1 MRGGIHPLPVDS
13 GELLRVRFIKR
24 PNRFV
29 VVCETE
35 AGRRVSAHMP
45 NPGRLRELFLP
56 GARLLLAAPPKE
68 NPARRP
74 TVVAVLRGE
83 RPVLLHTQWNNR
95 VARCLLERR
104 LVPGWEDL
112 EVVRAEVPVGRSRF
126 DFLLH
131 GPGGDMLVEVKSCTL
146 FGAGSAM
153 FPDAVTE
160 RGRRHL
166 LELSELSRT
175 GQRCGVLF
183 LAHSPD
189 VVRFMPDYHTDP
201 AFSQTLCAVRDHVE
215 IAPLSLCWRGD
226 LSLDPKRLRM
236 LPVPWGHVERESG
249 DRGAYWLILRLDGA
263 RTVGVGG
270 LGEVPLKAGH
280 YLYAGSAMRGLEA
293 RMARHLRK
301 RKRFHWHVDYLREA
315 ADRAE
320 CLAIRSAAR
329 EECRIAAALGEV
341 MEPGPAGFGSSDCQ
355 CATHLFYSRE
365 HPLDRP
371 ETHAVLERFRMAGPP
386 EGDRY

>member
-1 MRGGIHPLPVDS
+1 MRDFLRPLPVES
-13 GELLRVRFIKR
+13 GALLRARFAAR

-29 VVCETE
+29 VVCVTE
-35 AGRRVSAHMP
+35 AGARVEAHMP
-45 NPGRLRELFLP
+45 NPGRLRELLLP
-56 GARLLLAAPPKE
+56 GAPLLLAPPPGD

-74 TVVAVLRGE
+74 VVAAVFAGK

-95 VARCLLERR
+95 AARCLLDRR
-104 LVPGWEDL
+104 LAPGWEDL

-126 DFLLH
+126 DFLLR

-166 LELSELSRT
+166 LELEELSRA

-201 AFSQTLCAVRDHVE
+201 AFSRTLCGVRERVE
-215 IAPLSLCWRGD
+215 ILPLSLCWRDD
-226 LSLDPKRLRM
+226 LSLDPARVRK
-236 LPVPWGHVERESG
+236 LPVPWEYVEGESG
-249 DRGAYWLILRLDGA
+249 DRGAYWLILRLDGD
-263 RTVGVGG
+263 RTVNAGG
-270 LGEVPLKAGH
+270 LGVLRFKAGH
-280 YLYAGSAMRGLEA
+280 YAYVGSAMRGLDA

-301 RKRFHWHVDYLREA
+301 RKRFHWHVDYLRDA
-315 ADRAE
+315 ADKAE
-320 CLAIRSAAR
+320 CLAIRGPER
-329 EECRIAAALGEV
+329 EECRIAAALAEV
-341 MEPGPAGFGSSDCQ
+341 MEPGPAGFGASDCG
-355 CATHLFYSRE
+355 CATHLFYSTG
-365 HPLDRP
+365 HPLDSP
-371 ETHAVLERFRMAGPP
+371 AAHSVLERFRMAGPP
-386 EGDRY
+386 SGSRD